1 MAGEGQEHQ
10 QPAGLK
16 RSQGQSRRAQQAS
29 AAGRSPKPSVR
40 GCLFYAAVVADLLK
54 EQAAARQAPTHD
66 HYLAERRARQEGP
79 RAWSPMRPRSP
90 IAKANRS
97 CRSPSS
103 RPRGSAAK
111 LMSDID
117 AIPACSEQGPAA
129 AGPAPGTGS
138 KQNLRLQIIVDGPGS
153 SALQRLASVEA
164 LQRLASVEALQ
175 RLASVE
181 TSTSSPSMITRS
193 QSSEV
198 QADFFSLSLHTP
210 SGSERPDVSW
220 DGAPHPPF

>member
-40 GCLFYAAVVADLLK
+40 GSLFYAAVVADLLK

-129 AGPAPGTGS
+129 AGPAPRTGS

-153 SALQRLASVEA
+153 SALQGLASVEA
-164 LQRLASVEALQ
+164 SI
-175 RLASVE
+175 
-181 TSTSSPSMITRS
+181 SSPSMITRS

-198 QADFFSLSLHTP
+198 QADIFSLCLRTP

>member
-1 MAGEGQEHQ
+1 MRPVKVVKNVSSG
-10 QPAGLK
+10 
-16 RSQGQSRRAQQAS
+16 S
-29 AAGRSPKPSVR
+29 
-40 GCLFYAAVVADLLK
+40 LFYANVVANLLK
-54 EQAAARQAPTHD
+54 QQAAARQAPTHD
-66 HYLAERRARQEGP
+66 HCLAERRARQEGP
-79 RAWSPMRPRSP
+79 RARSPVRPMSP
-90 IAKANRS
+90 IAKANRN
-97 CRSPSS
+97 CRWPSS
-103 RPRGSAAK
+103 RRGSAAK
-111 LMSDID
+111 LTSDID

>member
-153 SALQRLASVEA
+153 SALQGLASVEA
-164 LQRLASVEALQ
+164 SI
-175 RLASVE
+175 
-181 TSTSSPSMITRS
+181 SSPSMITRS

-198 QADFFSLSLHTP
+198 QADFFSLCLRTP

>member
-1 MAGEGQEHQ
+1 M
-10 QPAGLK
+10 
-16 RSQGQSRRAQQAS
+16 
-29 AAGRSPKPSVR
+29 VR
-40 GCLFYAAVVADLLK
+40 GASESLYAANLLK
-54 EQAAARQAPTHD
+54 EQAAAMQAPTHD

-79 RAWSPMRPRSP
+79 RARSPVRPRSP

-111 LMSDID
+111 LTSDID
-117 AIPACSEQGPAA
+117 AIPACSEEGPAA

-153 SALQRLASVEA
+153 SALQRLSSVEA
-164 LQRLASVEALQ
+164 SI
-175 RLASVE
+175 
-181 TSTSSPSMITRS
+181 SSPSMITRS